1 MKTSKKILLLTGI
14 LVVAAVIV
22 YVSLLRKSVQQLHSA
37 NEAKNQH
44 EIVTVD
50 DFEKLSFS
58 SHMYVRINQGKQCS
72 LEIITNKNSKV
83 KPVIDIRDGTLYCM
97 IDTLSENQNTDSIGI
112 RITMPIIKEIKA
124 ARGADILISN
134 FMTDSLDVILSNGCV
149 FTGKNNTLQ
158 SVSFQTS
165 GKNEIQITSTF

>member
-58 SHMYVRINQGKQCS
+58 SQMYVKINQGKECS
-72 LEIITNKNSKV
+72 LEIVSNKNSKI
-83 KPVIDIRDGTLYCM
+83 KPVIDIKDGTLFCI
-97 IDTLSENQNTDSIGI
+97 IDSTSGKQNTDSIRI
-112 RITMPIIKEIKA
+112 RITMPLLKEIKA
-124 ARGADILISN
+124 AGGTDISISN
-134 FMTDSLDVILSNGCV
+134 FMADSLNVVLSHGCV
-149 FTGKNNTLQ
+149 FNGKNNTLK
-158 SVSFQTS
+158 SISFHTS
-165 GKNEIQITSTF
+165 GENEVQISSTF